1 MVRLSNH
8 GGLSLTHMLGLFI
21 VLSNYPTM
29 PPIVNIFDDGLNLYS
44 GQNQR
49 PCHCLHLFVFVVQ
62 WLANIKTKTN
72 HANLFVKSALLIQQ
86 PNGSKI

>member
-29 PPIVNIFDDGLNLYS
+29 PSIVNIFDDGLNLYS
-44 GQNQR
+44 GHNQR
-49 PCHCLHLFVFVVQ
+49 PCHCLHLFVFVVC
-62 WLANIKTKTN
+62 LY
-72 HANLFVKSALLIQQ
+72 
-86 PNGSKI
+86 NGLQT